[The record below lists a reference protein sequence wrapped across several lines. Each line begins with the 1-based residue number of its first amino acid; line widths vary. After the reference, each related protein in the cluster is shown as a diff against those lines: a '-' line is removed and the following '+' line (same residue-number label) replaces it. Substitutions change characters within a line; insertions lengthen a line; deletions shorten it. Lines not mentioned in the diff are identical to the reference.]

1 MEHGKDVGRRASL
14 EAVGVLCRDM
24 AGVPQAT
31 RSVLRGTAWTQSS
44 PVTRAPPPP
53 LAVVF
58 LLSSQALRWA
68 LPWPSAPSAPGMLE
82 AAGTVEGA
90 LQKGKSQH
98 LSEPVSSSVKCGHS

>member
-31 RSVLRGTAWTQSS
+31 CSVLRGTAWTQSS

-68 LPWPSAPSAPGMLE
+68 LPWPIHPFGSRHVGGSRDSGRSF
-82 AAGTVEGA
+82 T
-90 LQKGKSQH
+90 KGQVTT
-98 LSEPVSSSVKCGHS
+98 PQ